1 MQRTYAKKAACTNN
15 TKLLAA
21 DNTAHEGVLKY
32 HFYTNIFFH
41 GSQAEL
47 RFTSFFFCCSFAT
60 FLLSCEKNIYA
71 FNFINFN

>member
-32 HFYTNIFFH
+32 HFYTNIFFMALRPNC
-41 GSQAEL
+41 GSQA
-47 RFTSFFFCCSFAT
+47 F
-60 FLLSCEKNIYA
+60 FLLLVRHFFTLVRKKYLCIQFYK
-71 FNFINFN
+71 F

>member
-47 RFTSFFFCCSFAT
+47 RFTSFF
-60 FLLSCEKNIYA
+60 LLLVRHFFYSRAKKI
-71 FNFINFN
+71 FMHSIL